1 MEVPGINLRNRAAAS
16 GPESKHRPQSGAS
29 MMEVDG
35 CAHRQRPNH
44 ELANNKTSLSLC
56 NSCVGEALADAR
68 QPSLQT
74 EDQKDCTCLSA
85 PHSAVLRPA
94 NPSPNHTAE
103 RHLTTRA
110 GLSDLVVILLSC

>member
-1 MEVPGINLRNRAAAS
+1 MEASGINLRNRAAAS

-56 NSCVGEALADAR
+56 NSGV
-68 QPSLQT
+68 
-74 EDQKDCTCLSA
+74 
-85 PHSAVLRPA
+85 
-94 NPSPNHTAE
+94 
-103 RHLTTRA
+103 
-110 GLSDLVVILLSC
+110 